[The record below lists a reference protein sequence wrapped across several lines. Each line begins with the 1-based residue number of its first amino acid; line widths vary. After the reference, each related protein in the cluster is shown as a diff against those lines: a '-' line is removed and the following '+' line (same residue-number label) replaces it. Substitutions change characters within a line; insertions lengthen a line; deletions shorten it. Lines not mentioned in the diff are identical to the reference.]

1 MRLSILDRG
10 HSMRTKALFGVIRLF
25 SGHPVVDAVRLARYR
40 PDFYRSGA
48 LTQEAMRGTSA
59 WSIADRE
66 LMAAVVSKAN
76 GTDFCVMAHSATA
89 ELAYQDAAK
98 VSATLEHLD
107 TAPLD
112 EPLRATLQMLRRL
125 TIENRLNAD
134 DVRDVIAAGASPD
147 QVKDALAVAFAFNL
161 TDRLADAFDFAVDD
175 PAAIRAG
182 ARYLLSRGYG

>member
-1 MRLSILDRG
+1 
-10 HSMRTKALFGVIRLF
+10 MRTKALFGVIRLF